1 MKASILLAIKRE
13 QRNRRSNQL
22 SDGLHG
28 KRETK
33 SLSDAVITHVTQ
45 VTVED
50 APMTEVEDVP
60 MTKLEEPATEDT
72 RSLREIWKQECDVG
86 ISYKTF
92 LQRVQTQKWDLQK
105 ALHTPKAR

>member
-33 SLSDAVITHVTQ
+33 SLSDAVITQVTQ
-45 VTVED
+45 VTVEE
-50 APMTEVEDVP
+50 APV
-60 MTKLEEPATEDT
+60 TKLEEPASELPKTQAEWAKE
-72 RSLREIWKQECDVG
+72 LGIQKQTLTKYMKRHECTLEEAVEY
-86 ISYKTF
+86 YKS
-92 LQRVQTQKWDLQK
+92 R
-105 ALHTPKAR
+105 

>member
-1 MKASILLAIKRE
+1 MKTSILLAIKRE

-50 APMTEVEDVP
+50 TPMTDLESPENSLP
-60 MTKLEEPATEDT
+60 KTQAEWAKELGIQKQTLTKYMKRHECTLEEAVEY
-72 RSLREIWKQECDVG
+72 
-86 ISYKTF
+86 YKS
-92 LQRVQTQKWDLQK
+92 R
-105 ALHTPKAR
+105 

>member
-28 KRETK
+28 KQATK
-33 SLSDAVITHVTQ
+33 SVSDAVITHVTQ

-50 APMTEVEDVP
+50 ATE
-60 MTKLEEPATEDT
+60 KAEEATEDT
-72 RSLREIWKQECDVG
+72 RSLREIWNQECDVF

-92 LQRVQTQKWDLQK
+92 LHRLKVQKWDLQK